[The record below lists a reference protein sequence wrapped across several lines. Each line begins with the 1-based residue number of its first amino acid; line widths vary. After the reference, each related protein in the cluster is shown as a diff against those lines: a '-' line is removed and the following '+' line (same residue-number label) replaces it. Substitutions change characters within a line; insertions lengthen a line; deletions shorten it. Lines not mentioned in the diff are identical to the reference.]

1 MNHSSENLKV
11 IYTKC
16 SMFYAIIDYQFETS
30 ELKNVEK
37 LVKQTVQALK
47 PYQNRLGM
55 CIFVESVK
63 LYSQQVVLENLMW
76 SLKSGCKFCMNPG
89 ETRRLSINGVT
100 KYARG
105 TEIVYN

>member
-16 SMFYAIIDYQFETS
+16 SMFYAIINYQFKTR

-47 PYQNRLGM
+47 PYYYYNRLGM
-55 CIFVESVK
+55 YIFAESVK
-63 LYSQQVVLENLMW
+63 LYS
-76 SLKSGCKFCMNPG
+76 
-89 ETRRLSINGVT
+89 
-100 KYARG
+100 
-105 TEIVYN
+105 